1 VFSASRAQQGCR
13 HPHPPPRENVKQAA
27 VLDPL
32 MVIVLGVL
40 TLAAGG
46 AFPFTPNLHSVRR
59 ARETWHEIGKGSA
72 QMPSVSNIWEF
83 YFLCG

>member
-1 VFSASRAQQGCR
+1 
-13 HPHPPPRENVKQAA
+13 
-27 VLDPL
+27 
-32 MVIVLGVL
+32 VLGVL